1 MCSQSSVASKS
12 KESKGTSQLT
22 IFYRRI
28 VNLCPLLCVEKH
40 RSSNKGQQSSACV
53 GIYIRLITACL
64 VLYTVLQGGGEHL
77 APGGWVHQLFRLT
90 VLFFTCWTLVSR
102 VDWLIDCCS
111 CSCQVKCSRHQQLD
125 CRPIKQEG
133 WQDINPSV
141 LKRTWVHHHKC
152 GVGRRPRWLCAFL

>member
-1 MCSQSSVASKS
+1 M
-12 KESKGTSQLT
+12 LT
-22 IFYRRI
+22 IQCRIQKQRIKKVLVTHHRLSYRRI

-64 VLYTVLQGGGEHL
+64 VLYTVLQGGGEH
-77 APGGWVHQLFRLT
+77 PGGWVHQLFRLT
-90 VLFFTCWTLVSR
+90 VLVFHALDTCFTCWLI
-102 VDWLIDCCS
+102 DWLQFS
-111 CSCQVKCSRHQQLD
+111 FELKCSRHQQLD

-152 GVGRRPRWLCAFL
+152 GVGLGPRWLCAFL